1 MNYKLKITAKTWM
14 QKHNLDWKP
23 DFRLN
28 DVATK
33 NYQHQWIT
41 QKASSVYPFPINSP
55 SPGHRRRSCDPGSP
69 TSAAESLRS
78 KRTRRRFPPPAS
90 RASWRTQDPPG
101 SPQPRRWRWWQRP
114 PWAPETW
121 QPIQP
126 NVAVEICWNQPDSG
140 DFGFKM
146 SCPRSKSIWAY
157 LFHMPKWAVYPR
169 SSSEIAMWFLSQIL
183 SEAIKKVGVFGRQA
197 QKTSES
203 YDAQRNNQ
211 TAGAQRKP
219 QRWSPNDSKR
229 ISTCWHSGCC
239 WLHP

>member
-1 MNYKLKITAKTWM
+1 MNYKLKIMAKTWM

-33 NYQHQWIT
+33 NYQHQWIM

-140 DFGFKM
+140 DLGFKM
-146 SCPRSKSIWAY
+146 SCPRSKSIWAD

-169 SSSEIAMWFLSQIL
+169 SASEIAMWFLSLGGHKKSWGVWSTGAKNLWIL
-183 SEAIKKVGVFGRQA
+183 WCPTKQSDCRGPTKTPKVVP
-197 QKTSES
+197 K
-203 YDAQRNNQ
+203 
-211 TAGAQRKP
+211 
-219 QRWSPNDSKR
+219 W
-229 ISTCWHSGCC
+229 
-239 WLHP
+239 